1 MQLKPDTSVQSVKK
15 FIVNVLSIL
24 AYKNTE
30 PGIIDAKQSEWTHQL
45 ITIKL
50 RNNVNMNEPRLL
62 QRSGGTQ
69 TTPTGAEYLQGMIR
83 LNLLKTNNV
92 MKKTK

>member
-30 PGIIDAKQSEWTHQL
+30 PGISAPGVL
-45 ITIKL
+45 L
-50 RNNVNMNEPRLL
+50 REIIVLNTYRRLRFL
-62 QRSGGTQ
+62 K
-69 TTPTGAEYLQGMIR
+69 ALVLNR
-83 LNLLKTNNV
+83 LP
-92 MKKTK
+92 